1 MNFGE
6 RLEIALKTMGWGF
19 KDLESRTG
27 VADSTIN
34 AIVRRGSNRSDYKDA
49 IIEGFPP
56 DRISYEWLRS
66 ETGPMVPTWAAE
78 HEFASLESELSSIQS
93 DDDGDKLGRM
103 HEARS
108 RWASNKLSDQKIT
121 RSTLTPI
128 LSWEHE
134 DDLPEGEYVFIP
146 RLDIHLSAGNGREQ
160 VEMDFV
166 KKQPQ
171 AFRAD
176 WIRRKKL
183 NPSKLACMKVDGDSM
198 ESLLYDGETVVIDT
212 SQTMIK
218 DGKVY
223 ALWYDGGERVKRLWK
238 LPGGGL
244 RIKSDNQEHPTIEVS
259 PEHTDSVRILGRV
272 VHKSGTGGL

>member
-1 MNFGE
+1 MTTLAE
-6 RLEIALKTMGWGF
+6 RLKELTQEMPRGWQAALARKLGIRPPSIADWVSGRSKSIDGKYLT
-19 KDLESRTG
+19 D
-27 VADSTIN
+27 VADFFQVSAHWLSTGK
-34 AIVRRGSNRSDYKDA
+34 GSKVGNVLSALLSNDEKSTS
-49 IIEGFPP
+49 P
-56 DRISYEWLRS
+56 
-66 ETGPMVPTWAAE
+66 
-78 HEFASLESELSSIQS
+78 SL
-93 DDDGDKLGRM
+93 
-103 HEARS
+103 
-108 RWASNKLSDQKIT
+108 T
-121 RSTLTPI
+121 TI

-134 DDLPEGEYVFIP
+134 DDLPAGEYVFIP

-176 WIRRKKL
+176 WIRLEKL

-212 SQTMIK
+212 SQTVVK

-244 RIKSDNQEHPTIEVS
+244 RIKSDNAAHPTIEVS
-259 PEHTDSVRILGRV
+259 PEHSDTVRILGRV

>member
-1 MNFGE
+1 MGDFSMDMQQILARFSSNASFSINSMGAMSIHQRIRYGRSRLGMTEQQFGDAVGVSRGAVQQWEKEGGTAPTRKNQPAVAKMLGMSVSELMSEDVSSQQPEDKAASMNFGS
-6 RLEIALKTMGWGF
+6 A
-19 KDLESRTG
+19 
-27 VADSTIN
+27 
-34 AIVRRGSNRSDYKDA
+34 
-49 IIEGFPP
+49 
-56 DRISYEWLRS
+56 
-66 ETGPMVPTWAAE
+66 
-78 HEFASLESELSSIQS
+78 
-93 DDDGDKLGRM
+93 
-103 HEARS
+103 
-108 RWASNKLSDQKIT
+108 
-121 RSTLTPI
+121 LTPI

-134 DDLPEGEYVFIP
+134 ADLPQGEYVFIP

-176 WIRRKKL
+176 WIRLEKL

-212 SQTMIK
+212 SQTVVK

-244 RIKSDNQEHPTIEVS
+244 RIKSDNASHPTIEV
-259 PEHTDSVRILGRV
+259 PTEHVDSVRILGRV

>member
-1 MNFGE
+1 MDISQNWLEKF
-6 RLEIALKTMGWGF
+6 RAVVAREIAAAGNKASHGYRAVEAKTGLGYDYIYQIYSG
-19 KDLESRTG
+19 KPAHAPKLPTLE
-27 VADSTIN
+27 V
-34 AIVRRGSNRSDYKDA
+34 
-49 IIEGFPP
+49 
-56 DRISYEWLRS
+56 
-66 ETGPMVPTWAAE
+66 M
-78 HEFASLESELSSIQS
+78 
-93 DDDGDKLGRM
+93 
-103 HEARS
+103 
-108 RWASNKLSDQKIT
+108 QKIAKAYPEQDT
-121 RSTLTPI
+121 TQVLPKTVEPSLSPI
-128 LSWEHE
+128 LSWEYE
-134 DDLPEGEYVFIP
+134 EDLPQGEYVFIP

-176 WIRRKKL
+176 WIRLEKL

-198 ESLLYDGETVVIDT
+198 ESLLYHGETVVIDV
-212 SQTMIK
+212 SQQSVK

-244 RIKSDNQEHPTIEVS
+244 RIKSDNVAHPTIEVA
-259 PEHTDSVRILGRV
+259 PEHAETVRILGRV